1 MNNKNIKEIIDDRF
15 GYYISKEEFLKVNKN
30 SDEGL
35 DYCDSFYLDLY
46 SNLAKVIINYFIHFS
61 FIIFFI
67 Y

>member
-46 SNLAKVIINYFIHFS
+46 SNLAKVIIIIILRIFIN
-61 FIIFFI
+61 I
-67 Y
+67 